1 MKIIIVGCGRVGY
14 SLAGKLNADDND
26 VVVVDVSAE
35 KVADATAQ
43 FDVMGVVG
51 NGATFSVL
59 QEAGIADAD
68 LLIAVTS
75 SDELNL
81 LCCMIAKKEGN
92 CKTVARI
99 KQPAYSQEAEY
110 LQKQLDLAAVINPEY
125 EAAKEI
131 ARVLRFPS
139 AVRIEPFGRGR
150 VELISIRLN
159 AGNLLIGQSVRE
171 IMPKLRA
178 NVQFAA
184 IERGDEAHIVHGDTV
199 FEEKDILTF
208 VSTPKDAATFLAK
221 IRRKGRAVKD
231 AMIVGGGVITR
242 YLCELLA
249 HAGISVKVVE
259 KKYDLCEQLASDY
272 TNVTVIN
279 ANPGDYAL
287 LKEQGIEKTDAFV
300 ALANLD
306 EENILLSLFAKE
318 WGVKKLVTKINRIDY
333 DGVVAKLDLDTMVCP
348 KNLTADIIL
357 RYVRSAKNAHG
368 STMQNFYNVVQDQVE
383 AAEFIVKEGSAVI
396 GKPLCELPWKQGVL
410 VASIVRDNKVILPRG
425 NDTILAGD
433 SVIMVTKDV
442 ALFDIEDALV

>member
-59 QEAGIADAD
+59 QEAGIGDAD

-139 AVRIEPFGRGR
+139 AVRIEPFGQGR

-184 IERGDEAHIVHGDTV
+184 IERGDEAYIVHGDTV

-208 VSTPKDAATFLAK
+208 VSTPKDAAAFLSK

-242 YLCELLA
+242 YLCDMLSRD
-249 HAGISVKVVE
+249 GISVKVVE
-259 KKYDLCEQLASDY
+259 KNYDLCEALASDY
-272 TNVTVIN
+272 TKITVIN
-279 ANPGDYAL
+279 ANPSDYTL
-287 LKEQGIEKTDAFV
+287 LKEQGIETTDAFV
-300 ALANLD
+300 ALADLD

-333 DGVVAKLDLDTMVCP
+333 DGVVAKLDLDTVVCP

-357 RYVRSAKNAHG
+357 RYVRSAKNSHG
-368 STMQNFYNVVQDQVE
+368 SNMQNFYNVVQDQVE
-383 AAEFIVKEGSAVI
+383 AAEFIVKEGSVVV
-396 GKPLCELPWKQGVL
+396 GKPISELDWKQGVL

-425 NDTILAGD
+425 NDCILAGD
-433 SVIMVTKDV
+433 SVILVTKDV

>member
-14 SLAGKLNADDND
+14 SLAEKLNADDND

-35 KVADATAQ
+35 KVADTTAQ

-59 QEAGIADAD
+59 QEAGIGDAD

-81 LCCMIAKKEGN
+81 LCCMIAKKEGD

-110 LQKQLDLAAVINPEY
+110 LQQRLDLAAVINPEY

-139 AVRIEPFGRGR
+139 AIRIEPFGQGR
-150 VELISIRLN
+150 VELISIRLG

-184 IERGDEAHIVHGDTV
+184 IERGDEAYIVHGDTV
-199 FEEKDILTF
+199 FEEKDVLTF
-208 VSTPKDAATFLAK
+208 VSTPKDASDFLAK
-221 IRRKGRAVKD
+221 IRRKGRSVKD

-242 YLCELLA
+242 YLCDMLSR
-249 HAGISVKVVE
+249 AGISVKVVE
-259 KKYDLCEQLASDY
+259 KNYDLCEALASDY
-272 TNVTVIN
+272 TKLTVIN
-279 ANPGDYAL
+279 ANPSDYTL
-287 LKEQGIEKTDAFV
+287 LKEQGIETTDAFV
-300 ALANLD
+300 ALADLD

-333 DGVVAKLDLDTMVCP
+333 DGVVAKLDLDTVVCP

-368 STMQNFYNVVQDQVE
+368 SNMQNFYNVVQDQIE
-383 AAEFIVKEGSAVI
+383 AAEFIVKEGSVVV
-396 GKPLCELPWKQGVL
+396 GKPISELDWKQGVL

-425 NDTILAGD
+425 NDCILAGD
-433 SVIMVTKDV
+433 SVILVTKDV

>member
-35 KVADATAQ
+35 KVAETTAQ

-68 LLIAVTS
+68 LLIAVTN

-81 LCCMIAKKEGN
+81 LCCMIAKKEGD

-99 KQPAYSQEAEY
+99 KDPEYRKETEY

-139 AVRIEPFGRGR
+139 AVRIEPFGQGR
-150 VELISIRLN
+150 VELISIRLG

-171 IMPKLRA
+171 IMPKLHA

-184 IERGDEAHIVHGDTV
+184 IERGDEAYIVHGDTV
-199 FEEKDILTF
+199 FEEKDVLTF
-208 VSTPKDAATFLAK
+208 VSTPKDASAFLAK

-242 YLCELLA
+242 YLCDMLS
-249 HAGISVKVVE
+249 HAGIAVKVVE
-259 KKYDLCEQLASDY
+259 KSYDLCEELASDY
-272 TNVTVIN
+272 TKITVIN
-279 ANPGDYAL
+279 ANPSDYTL

-333 DGVVAKLDLDTMVCP
+333 DGVVAKLDLDTVVCP

-357 RYVRSAKNAHG
+357 RHVRSAKNVDG
-368 STMQNFYNVVQDQVE
+368 SNMQNFYNVVQGQVE
-383 AAEFIVKEGSAVI
+383 AAEFIVREDSAVV
-396 GKPLCELPWKQGVL
+396 GKPISELPWKQGVL

-425 NDTILAGD
+425 NDSILAGD

-442 ALFDIEDALV
+442 ALFDVEDALV

>member
-14 SLAGKLNADDND
+14 SLAEKLNADDND

-35 KVADATAQ
+35 KVADTTAQ

-59 QEAGIADAD
+59 QEAGIGDAD

-81 LCCMIAKKEGN
+81 LCCMIAKKEGD

-99 KQPAYSQEAEY
+99 KQPAYSKEAEY
-110 LQKQLDLAAVINPEY
+110 LQQRLDLAAVINPEY

-139 AVRIEPFGRGR
+139 ATRIEPFGQGR
-150 VELISIRLN
+150 VELISIRLG

-184 IERGDEAHIVHGDTV
+184 IERGDEAYIVHGDTV
-199 FEEKDILTF
+199 FEEKDVLTF
-208 VSTPKDAATFLAK
+208 VSTPKDASDFLAK
-221 IRRKGRAVKD
+221 IRRKGRSVKD

-242 YLCELLA
+242 YLCDMLSRD
-249 HAGISVKVVE
+249 GISVKVVE
-259 KKYDLCEQLASDY
+259 KNYDLCEALASDY
-272 TNVTVIN
+272 TKITVIN
-279 ANPGDYAL
+279 ANPSDYTL
-287 LKEQGIEKTDAFV
+287 LKEQGIETTDAFV
-300 ALANLD
+300 ALADLD

-333 DGVVAKLDLDTMVCP
+333 DGVVAKLDLDTVVCP

-368 STMQNFYNVVQDQVE
+368 SNMQNFYNVVQDQVE
-383 AAEFIVKEGSAVI
+383 AAEFIVKEGSVVV
-396 GKPLCELPWKQGVL
+396 GKPISELDWKQGVL
-410 VASIVRDNKVILPRG
+410 VASIVRNNKVILPRG
-425 NDTILAGD
+425 NDCILAGD
-433 SVIMVTKDV
+433 SVILVTKDV

>member
-14 SLAGKLNADDND
+14 SLAEKLNADDND

-35 KVADATAQ
+35 KVADTTAQ

-59 QEAGIADAD
+59 QEAGIGDAD

-81 LCCMIAKKEGN
+81 LCCMIAKKEGD

-99 KQPAYSQEAEY
+99 KQPAYSKEAEY
-110 LQKQLDLAAVINPEY
+110 LQQRLDLAAVINPEY

-139 AVRIEPFGRGR
+139 ATRIEPFGQGR
-150 VELISIRLN
+150 VELISIRLG

-184 IERGDEAHIVHGDTV
+184 IERGDEAYIVHGDTV
-199 FEEKDILTF
+199 FEEKDVLTF
-208 VSTPKDAATFLAK
+208 VSTPKDASDFLAK
-221 IRRKGRAVKD
+221 IRRKGRSVKD

-242 YLCELLA
+242 YLCDMLSR
-249 HAGISVKVVE
+249 AGISVKVVE
-259 KKYDLCEQLASDY
+259 KNYDLCEALASDY
-272 TNVTVIN
+272 TKITVIN
-279 ANPGDYAL
+279 ANPSDYTL
-287 LKEQGIEKTDAFV
+287 LKEQGIETTDAFV
-300 ALANLD
+300 ALADLD

-333 DGVVAKLDLDTMVCP
+333 DGVVAKLDLDTVVCP

-368 STMQNFYNVVQDQVE
+368 SNMQNFYNVVQDQVE
-383 AAEFIVKEGSAVI
+383 AAEFIVKEGSVMV
-396 GKPLCELPWKQGVL
+396 GKPISELDWKQGVL

-425 NDTILAGD
+425 NDCILAGD
-433 SVIMVTKDV
+433 SVILVTKDV